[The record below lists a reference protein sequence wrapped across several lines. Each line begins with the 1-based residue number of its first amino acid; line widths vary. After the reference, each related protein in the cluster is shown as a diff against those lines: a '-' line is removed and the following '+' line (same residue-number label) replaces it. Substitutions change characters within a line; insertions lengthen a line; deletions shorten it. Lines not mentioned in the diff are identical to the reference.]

1 LVFLAL
7 GKMTQKVMRKYR
19 IQSIGFRGRG
29 KPTERIDSALA
40 YGCMRFTELELP
52 LFDSAATMA

>member
-1 LVFLAL
+1 
-7 GKMTQKVMRKYR
+7 MRKYR